1 MNTEY
6 QKLVAQAAELVNSRT
21 GDGCH
26 YTASLVAQSHAQT
39 ITDVVAFRAD
49 VRRAYLELR
58 VPRR

>member
-21 GDGCH
+21 GDSCH

-58 VPRR
+58 APRR